1 MAFFLHIDNRL
12 IHGQVTIIWC
22 SYYGAKRIVVADDK
36 VAADPIQRIV
46 LPQAARGLP
55 TSVVTIADG
64 LKLLSSMDPAQENV
78 LIIARNAQGA
88 LALIQGGLKPKSIN
102 VGNQAAVQGTKCV
115 AVLPWIAAT
124 REDAEAFKAIGD
136 MGYKITTQ
144 RISSDRALDLVDL
157 LRKKGLL

>member
-12 IHGQVTIIWC
+12 IHGQVTVTWC

-64 LKLLSSMDPAQENV
+64 LKLFSSMDPAHENV
-78 LIIARNAQGA
+78 LVIARNAQGA
-88 LALIQGGLKPKSIN
+88 LALMRGGFKPKSIN
-102 VGNQAAVQGTKCV
+102 VGNQAPVQGTN
-115 AVLPWIAAT
+115 
-124 REDAEAFKAIGD
+124 
-136 MGYKITTQ
+136 
-144 RISSDRALDLVDL
+144 
-157 LRKKGLL
+157 